1 MNPLKFKIILPT
13 LVFIIS
19 FGVYIFT
26 LNPSLS
32 AADSSEI
39 VNASIVLGIPHQPSY
54 PVNTIIGH
62 LFSKIPFG
70 PLPWR
75 VNLMSAMFQSLT
87 VLILYFVILKLY
99 RLAKEGESGSG
110 DQSILPQNSAFKIL
124 NSQVSDHFIAAAS
137 ALFLAF
143 SLVYWQYG
151 TRAEVFPLNNFFAA
165 ALILIILAWWEKVRK
180 FNHQKE
186 VDEQIVLGINPRVAD
201 FPSVD
206 RKPQVANYSPQ
217 FSLSKT
223 RKKYP
228 LLANHLPDEA
238 LGRLSA
244 YRPPP
249 IKQSPARGLSLSLF
263 YLFAFVSGLAL
274 THHQTIVFLIPCFL
288 FVLFKSGLKFWFTKK
303 AVTRSIIYFLLGTL
317 PYLSLIP
324 MAQANPS
331 VKWGTPEN
339 LKGVFRAITRSDYGT
354 FSPYAQN
361 PATMEGQTQKETPIT
376 QQTYYLTSLN
386 RDFTLLGIILA
397 LLGAFFLWRKHKN
410 IFITLFLG
418 FFLAG
423 PFFLGFANYTLDSGF
438 HQAVAKRFQ
447 MLPDIFFTL
456 FLAFGLF
463 YLWEKFRNLDLD
475 LQDMKNALVAVLL
488 MVILSSVF
496 LYPLVHNFKDADD
509 RDNFL
514 TFNYAHDSL
523 APTPKNA
530 LVLISGDITTFAFQY
545 WQTMVE
551 KDTDRIIF
559 SPGLLY
565 LDWYVER
572 IKKEH
577 PEIVIPAAKAGHIQ
591 ASTTE
596 VVDANW
602 GKRPIYISPELARYD
617 PEVEKKYVLWP
628 KHLLF
633 LVKQK
638 GDDLKLE
645 SYRAENEA
653 FWQSHNLKLMDKI
666 RKNNP
671 LLEYAMVPEYARHHA
686 NLGGVFE
693 SVHLYDDAIREYER
707 ALKIHPAFPDPY
719 KNLGRIYGFKLK
731 EKDYQKAFAYFNM
744 FLTTALP
751 SQKDDVTA
759 VQEAIGELQQNAM
772 REATDSASLTAT
784 PSASLSASQ
793 SGQLRET
800 TESGKAASA
809 SSQSASPALKLL
821 H

>member
-1 MNPLKFKIILPT
+1 MNSLNFKLILPT

-19 FGVYIFT
+19 FGVYILT

-54 PVNTIIGH
+54 PVNIIIGH

-75 VNLMSAMFQSLT
+75 VNLMSATFQSLT
-87 VLILYFVILKLY
+87 VLLLYFVILKLY
-99 RLAKEGESGSG
+99 RVVLGSRAS
-110 DQSILPQNSAFKIL
+110 DFS
-124 NSQVSDHFIAAAS
+124 VSDSLRSTPYALHSHYFLAAS
-137 ALFLAF
+137 AALFLAF
-143 SLVYWQYG
+143 SLVFWQYG
-151 TRAEVFPLNNFFAA
+151 TRAEVFPLNNFFSA
-165 ALILIILAWWEKVRK
+165 ALVLIILTWWEKVRK

-186 VDEQIVLGINPRVAD
+186 AEKQVTLGVNPHAAD
-201 FPSVD
+201 FSPAN
-206 RKPQVANYSPQ
+206 RKPKVANHSPR
-217 FSLSKT
+217 FSLSKI

-244 YRPPP
+244 YRPS
-249 IKQSPARGLSLSLF
+249 QARESQVEGLPLGFF
-263 YLFAFVSGLAL
+263 YLFAFVSGLAFI
-274 THHQTIVFLIPCFL
+274 HHQTIVLLIPCFL
-288 FVLFKSGLKFWFTKK
+288 FVLFKSGAKFWFTKR
-303 AVTRSIIYFLLGTL
+303 AVTSFIIYFLLGSL

-324 MAQANPS
+324 MSQANPS
-331 VKWGTPEN
+331 VKWGTTEN
-339 LKGVFRAITRSDYGT
+339 LKGVLRAITRSDYGT

-361 PATMEGQTQKETPIT
+361 PATIEGEVQKETPIT
-376 QQTYYLTSLN
+376 QQVYYLKSLN
-386 RDFTLLGIILA
+386 RDFTLLGLILA
-397 LLGAFFLWRKHKN
+397 ALGAFFLWRRHKN

-418 FFLAG
+418 FLLSG

-475 LQDMKNALVAVLL
+475 LQDRKNALVAILL
-488 MVILSSVF
+488 MIILSSVF
-496 LYPLVHNFKDADD
+496 LYPLMRNFKDADD

-514 TFNYAHDSL
+514 TFSYARDSL

-530 LVLISGDITTFAFQY
+530 IILISGDITTFAFQY

-565 LDWYVER
+565 LDWYVKR
-572 IKKEH
+572 IEKEH
-577 PEIVIPAAKAGHIQ
+577 PEIIIPPAKPGRLQ

-596 VVDANW
+596 IIDANW

-638 GDDLKLE
+638 GDDLRLE
-645 SYRAENEA
+645 SYRGENEA
-653 FWQSHNLKLMDKI
+653 FWQSHDLKLMEKI

-707 ALKIHPAFPDPY
+707 ALMIHPAFPDPY

-731 EKDYQKAFAYFNM
+731 EKDYQKSFAYFNM

-751 SQKDDVTA
+751 SQKEDVEVA
-759 VQEAIGELQQNAM
+759 KGAMVQLQEDAI
-772 REATDSASLTAT
+772 REATRSADLTGSPQASSSGQSGAS
-784 PSASLSASQ
+784 PSAEANF
-793 SGQLRET
+793 
-800 TESGKAASA
+800 
-809 SSQSASPALKLL
+809 
-821 H
+821 